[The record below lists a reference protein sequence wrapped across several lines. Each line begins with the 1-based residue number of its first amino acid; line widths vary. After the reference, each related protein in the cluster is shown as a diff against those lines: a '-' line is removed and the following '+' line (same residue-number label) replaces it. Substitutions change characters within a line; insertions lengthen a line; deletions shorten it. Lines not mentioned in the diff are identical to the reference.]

1 MKVINIGIVGT
12 GFSAKAHMEAIRRI
26 PYLRVAAV
34 AASSLEKA
42 QQIAEEYGIPKAY
55 GDASELI
62 QDKDITA
69 VHNCTPNYLHYAI
82 NREVLLAGKHILS
95 EKPLGLSSNETKEL
109 ALLAQKS
116 RGVSGVAFNYRHFPL
131 IVEVKHRISKR
142 TYGNVNLV
150 YGGFLQD
157 WLLHRTDYNWR
168 LEPEYNGASRALA
181 DIGSHWCDTVQY
193 VLGKKIVKVFAD
205 LKIVHPTRLKPP
217 EIVGML
223 KGPSDPEYEE
233 IAMRTEDYGS
243 VLVHFEDG
251 IQGVFTI
258 SQVSAGRKNKLF
270 FEIAADQGSLA
281 WNQENPHSLWI
292 GQRDQANDELSS
304 DPRLLCESASE
315 LSHYPG
321 GHQEGWPDA
330 LKNMLIDFYSVVRN
344 PGLKTTTTARS
355 FANFDDGNQIM
366 NVIEAILESHLK
378 QQWVKIP

>member
-62 QDKDITA
+62 QDNDIMSI
-69 VHNCTPNYLHYAI
+69 HNCTPNYLHYAI

-95 EKPLGLSSNETKEL
+95 EKPLGLSSSQTKEL
-109 ALLAQKS
+109 ALLAQTS
-116 RGVSGVAFNYRHFPL
+116 GGVSGVAFNYRHFPL
-131 IVEVKHRISKR
+131 IAEAKHRISKL
-142 TYGNVNLV
+142 TYGKVNLV

-168 LEPEYNGASRALA
+168 LEPDYNGASRALA

-205 LKIVHPTRLKPP
+205 LKTVHPTRLKPLNK
-217 EIVGML
+217 EQ
-223 KGPSDPEYEE
+223 SDPGYEE

-270 FEIAADQGSLA
+270 FEIAAEQGSLA

-292 GQRDQANDELSS
+292 GQRDQANVELSS
-304 DPRLLCESASE
+304 DPRLLCESAAQ

-330 LKNMLIDFYSVVRN
+330 LKNMLIDFYSVVRD
-344 PGLKTTTTARS
+344 PCLKNATSMLS

-366 NVIEAILESHLK
+366 SIIDAILESHRT
-378 QQWVKIP
+378 QQWVMIC